1 MLKDEKKGIKDLV
14 IKYKVSKFVSIKVY
28 LYPDAGERCAEKIK
42 GNENRYNLLN
52 N

>member
-1 MLKDEKKGIKDLV
+1 MHKDEKKGIKDLV
-14 IKYKVSKFVSIKVY
+14 MKYKVSKFVSIKVY
-28 LYPDAGERCAEKIK
+28 LYPDAGERCADNEN